1 MRLGATPLQIS
12 DAEFARFKGFIFDT
26 AGITL
31 SDSKKALVSGR
42 LLKRVNQLHC
52 RNYGEY
58 FSMLS
63 QQRDAAEAQMV
74 VDLLTT
80 NETFFFREPV
90 HFDFL
95 RNQAE
100 SARRERRAL
109 RVWSAACA
117 SGEEA
122 YSIAMTLA
130 EPQAGLPWELVASDI
145 SQRMLA
151 RARAGHYPES
161 RATRTPPHLRQ
172 RHCLRGTGPQAG
184 TLLVDRE
191 LRQRVDFRQINLNRP
206 LPPGLGE
213 FDMIFLRNVMIYFNL
228 QTKRQVV
235 ARLLMQLRRGGH
247 LLIGHAET
255 LNDVSSEAMPV
266 APSVYRKP

>member
-1 MRLGATPLQIS
+1 MIDSGLLSIS

-42 LLKRVNQLHC
+42 LMKRVNQLRC

-58 FSMLS
+58 FELLQR
-63 QQRDAAEAQMV
+63 QQNPQEAQLV

-80 NETFFFREPV
+80 NETFFFRENA
-90 HFDFL
+90 HFTFL
-95 RNQAE
+95 HAQGEA
-100 SARRERRAL
+100 ARQERRSL

-130 EPQAGLPWELVASDI
+130 EAQGNLPWQVLASDI
-145 SQRMLA
+145 SARMLEKA
-151 RARAGHYPES
+151 RRGHYPES
-161 RATRTPPHLRQ
+161 RAQHTPPHLRQ
-172 RHCLRGTGPQAG
+172 RYCLRGTGVQLG

-191 LRQRVDFRQINLNRP
+191 LRERVRFEQINLNRP
-206 LPPGLGE
+206 LPAGLGE
-213 FDMIFLRNVMIYFNL
+213 FDVIFLRNVMIYFSL
-228 QTKRQVV
+228 ETKRQVV
-235 ARLLMQLRRGGH
+235 ARLLLQLRRGGH
-247 LLIGHAET
+247 LLVGHSET
-255 LNDVSSEAMPV
+255 LNDVSDDVVPL
-266 APSVYRKP
+266 APSVYRKT

>member
-1 MRLGATPLQIS
+1 MNFGSSLLQIS

-31 SDSKKALVSGR
+31 ADSKKALVSGR
-42 LLKRVNQLHC
+42 LMKRVSQLQC
-52 RNYGEY
+52 QNYGEY
-58 FSMLS
+58 FKLLS

-80 NETFFFREPV
+80 NETFFFREPG

-95 RNQAE
+95 HAQAE
-100 SARRERRAL
+100 GARRERRAL

-130 EPQAGLPWELVASDI
+130 EPQAGLPWEVLASDI
-145 SQRMLA
+145 SQRMLV
-151 RARAGHYPES
+151 RARRGHYPES
-161 RATRTPPHLRQ
+161 RATQTPPQLRKQ
-172 RHCLRGTGPQAG
+172 HCLRGVGLQAG
-184 TLLVDRE
+184 TLLMDRE
-191 LRQRVDFRQINLNRP
+191 LRRRVSFQQINLNRP

-213 FDMIFLRNVMIYFNL
+213 FDLIFLRNVMIYFNL
-228 QTKRQVV
+228 ETKRQVV
-235 ARLLMQLRRGGH
+235 SRLLMQLKRGGH

-255 LNDVSSEAMPV
+255 LNDVSDNALPV
-266 APSVYRKP
+266 APSVYRKV